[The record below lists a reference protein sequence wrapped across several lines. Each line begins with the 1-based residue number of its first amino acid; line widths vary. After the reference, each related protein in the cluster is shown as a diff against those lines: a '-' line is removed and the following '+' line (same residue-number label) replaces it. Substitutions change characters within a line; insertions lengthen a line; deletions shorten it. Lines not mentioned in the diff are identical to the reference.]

1 VIRFRRLL
9 TPVLAVFLLAGCMS
23 SGEPVSWED
32 QADESGEGLVER
44 EFTAACME
52 ANDDLS
58 VVKSRTFCA
67 CVLDGVQ
74 AVVTF
79 EEFTEL
85 DDFID
90 KHRDDVTLRCW
101 ASTSA
106 GSWRP
111 RRPAPPDPTPGSVG
125 GRGFPLHRLS
135 VCSTG
140 SRRIP

>member
-1 VIRFRRLL
+1 MPCWSGRWSWLQRADPVRPGSADSLCAVIRFRRLL

-79 EEFTEL
+79 EVFTEL

-90 KHRDDVTLRCW
+90 KHRDDVTAAMLGEHFGWFVEATEAC
-101 ASTSA
+101 AT
-106 GSWRP
+106 
-111 RRPAPPDPTPGSVG
+111 
-125 GRGFPLHRLS
+125 
-135 VCSTG
+135 
-140 SRRIP
+140 

>member
-9 TPVLAVFLLAGCMS
+9 ALVAVMFLVAGCVA

-58 VVKSRTFCA
+58 EAKSRTFCE

-74 AVVTF
+74 AAVTF
-79 EEFTEL
+79 EVFTEL

-90 KHRDDVTLRCW
+90 KHRDDVTAAMLGEHFGWFVEATEAC
-101 ASTSA
+101 AT
-106 GSWRP
+106 
-111 RRPAPPDPTPGSVG
+111 
-125 GRGFPLHRLS
+125 
-135 VCSTG
+135 
-140 SRRIP
+140 